1 MTVIKKF
8 NTGTSQWEA
17 IVVGKQGPPG
27 LDGTG
32 APVFGQVAKMT
43 SGTITIATQGVY
55 QSTGLTAVLDGE
67 NAGISLGTSD
77 LFAIKNTS
85 GATRRLKIS
94 ASYDASMGGS
104 AKVLGLALAVNG
116 VVDLDTECR
125 ATTGLQGA
133 IAKLATAWIIDLADG
148 DEVALFVA
156 NHSST
161 VDIDFQR
168 GRIVATSV
176 AGFGPQGPTGATG
189 PAGPGVATGGTTGDL
204 LVKQSS
210 TDFDTA
216 WQAFGLDDLSDV
228 DLTGVADDDILQFD
242 SALGVFLPVP
252 VPSSGVPLGGTT
264 GQVLTKASATDL
276 DTAWETPQ
284 LKGSQAAGLLLAGA
298 RLDGS
303 TGLVLSGAGNNGAQT
318 PDSAAL
324 SPTLAIDIQC
334 KVTVANWT
342 TGTLARLVAKNL
354 GGSNRQWAFALQAN
368 RLLNA
373 QVSSNGTQDTS
384 AFSGNSGIAVPG
396 TNGQPMWV
404 RFTFTGDNGSGQ
416 NVGKFYYSTD
426 GLAWVNMNTLTN
438 AGTTSIFNGTAPVD
452 IGGWINLQFDN
463 LAGTIGRVV
472 ILDGFDGAGSTV
484 LDANFE
490 TATAD
495 ALAFAESSSNAAT
508 VSLVT
513 TRYTYG
519 LPGVQWSTSNATQAL
534 TANRVH
540 YQPFLVTAP
549 VVVDGT
555 QFHVTAGPASA
566 ANVRTGIYA
575 ADENMQ
581 PIGAPVLDA
590 GNTTVGT
597 SATGT
602 FFTQVT
608 PVTLQPGLYVTA
620 LNTSVNM
627 TLRVQRG
634 GLVGTDVSNGTSSI
648 ISLMSG
654 AQTQGAFPNPPKEW
668 DTRTFGSVGPNH
680 VLFLRWKAA

>member
-1 MTVIKKF
+1 
-8 NTGTSQWEA
+8 
-17 IVVGKQGPPG
+17 
-27 LDGTG
+27 
-32 APVFGQVAKMT
+32 
-43 SGTITIATQGVY
+43 
-55 QSTGLTAVLDGE
+55 
-67 NAGISLGTSD
+67 
-77 LFAIKNTS
+77 
-85 GATRRLKIS
+85 
-94 ASYDASMGGS
+94 
-104 AKVLGLALAVNG
+104 
-116 VVDLDTECR
+116 
-125 ATTGLQGA
+125 
-133 IAKLATAWIIDLADG
+133 
-148 DEVALFVA
+148 
-156 NHSST
+156 
-161 VDIDFQR
+161 
-168 GRIVATSV
+168 
-176 AGFGPQGPTGATG
+176 
-189 PAGPGVATGGTTGDL
+189 
-204 LVKQSS
+204 
-210 TDFDTA
+210 
-216 WQAFGLDDLSDV
+216 LDDLSDV
-228 DLTGVADDDILQFD
+228 DLTGVADDDILQLRLC
-242 SALGVFLPVP
+242 ARRVLPVP
-252 VPSSGVPLGGTT
+252 VPS
-264 GQVLTKASATDL
+264 
-276 DTAWETPQ
+276 
-284 LKGSQAAGLLLAGA
+284 
-298 RLDGS
+298 
-303 TGLVLSGAGNNGAQT
+303 
-318 PDSAAL
+318 
-324 SPTLAIDIQC
+324 
-334 KVTVANWT
+334 
-342 TGTLARLVAKNL
+342 
-354 GGSNRQWAFALQAN
+354 
-368 RLLNA
+368 
-373 QVSSNGTQDTS
+373 
-384 AFSGNSGIAVPG
+384 
-396 TNGQPMWV
+396 
-404 RFTFTGDNGSGQ
+404 Q